1 MKLFKTYFIIAFC
14 SLVFSIFA
22 FVIYKFIIEPKLNPY
37 PKVVIEEYKNKTGM
51 DFDNRPRFKVYED
64 LLEYDSNVIVSI
76 PPESYLINKSY
87 KIKNK
92 IFPISG
98 ASNTLTINCNE
109 NGYYSKYQSDRYGF
123 NNPDSEWDKK
133 EIEYMLLGDSF
144 AHGFC
149 VNRPND
155 IASLLRNLS
164 KKSVLNLGYAG
175 NGPLIEYATLKEY
188 IKPNVKKIIW
198 FYYEGNDI
206 KDLSEEVNSEILI
219 QYLTNYDFN
228 QNLKNK
234 QNEIDFTVK
243 DYLSYHYNKS
253 IRLYL
258 SLKKGFANYFKKDKK
273 KKKEGTAEILKNF
286 NKIMKFTKRV
296 SLENNSELFF
306 VYLPEI
312 IRYKKVDYKNNNYLQ
327 IKKIVTDLD
336 ITFIDIDKEVFQ
348 NETSPLRLFP
358 FEIFPHYTIEGY
370 NKVTKSV
377 FKSVSK

>member
-1 MKLFKTYFIIAFC
+1 MYIFRFSVYLCGCYFIIVFC
-14 SLVFSIFA
+14 SLVFSVFA

-37 PKVVIEEYKNKTGM
+37 PKVVLEEYKNKTGM
-51 DFDNRPRFKVYED
+51 DFDKRPRFKVYED

-87 KIKNK
+87 IIKNK
-92 IFPISG
+92 IFPFSG

-206 KDLSEEVNSEILI
+206 KDLGKEVNSEILI
-219 QYLTNYDFN
+219 EYLNNYDFT

-258 SLKKGFANYFKKDKK
+258 SLKKGFANYFK
-273 KKKEGTAEILKNF
+273 
-286 NKIMKFTKRV
+286 
-296 SLENNSELFF
+296 ENN
-306 VYLPEI
+306 
-312 IRYKKVDYKNNNYLQ
+312 N
-327 IKKIVTDLD
+327 
-336 ITFIDIDKEVFQ
+336 
-348 NETSPLRLFP
+348 
-358 FEIFPHYTIEGY
+358 
-370 NKVTKSV
+370 
-377 FKSVSK
+377 

>member
-1 MKLFKTYFIIAFC
+1 MKLFKTYFIIVFC

-51 DFDNRPRFKVYED
+51 DFDKRPRFKVYED
-64 LLEYDSNVIVSI
+64 LLEYNSNVIVSI

-92 IFPISG
+92 IFPFSG
-98 ASNTLTINCNE
+98 VSNTLTINCNE

-206 KDLSEEVNSEILI
+206 KDLGKEVNSEILI
-219 QYLTNYDFN
+219 KYLTNYDFT

-258 SLKKGFANYFKKDKK
+258 SLKKGFANYFKENNNEKK
-273 KKKEGTAEILKNF
+273 NDTSELLKNF
-286 NKIMKFTKRV
+286 YKIMKFTKRI

-312 IRYKKVDYKNNNYLQ
+312 KRYKQDNYKNDNYTQ
-327 IKKIVTDLD
+327 IKKIVKNLD
-336 ITFIDIDKEVFQ
+336 IAFIDIDKEIFQ
-348 NETSPLRLFP
+348 NETSPLKLFP

-370 NKVTKSV
+370 RKVTKSI
-377 FKSVSK
+377 FNFASK

>member
-1 MKLFKTYFIIAFC
+1 MKLFKTYFIIVFC

-51 DFDNRPRFKVYED
+51 DFDKRPRFKVYED
-64 LLEYDSNVIVSI
+64 LLEYNSNVIVSI
-76 PPESYLINKSY
+76 PPESYLINKIY

-92 IFPISG
+92 IFPFSG
-98 ASNTLTINCNE
+98 VSNTLTINCNE

-206 KDLSEEVNSEILI
+206 KDLGKEVNSEILI
-219 QYLTNYDFN
+219 KYLTNYDFT

-258 SLKKGFANYFKKDKK
+258 SLKKGFANYFKENNNEKK
-273 KKKEGTAEILKNF
+273 NDTSELLKNF
-286 NKIMKFTKRV
+286 YKIMKFTKRI

-312 IRYKKVDYKNNNYLQ
+312 KRYKQDNYKNDNYTQ
-327 IKKIVTDLD
+327 IKKIVKNLD
-336 ITFIDIDKEVFQ
+336 IAFIDIDKEIFQ
-348 NETSPLRLFP
+348 NETSPLKLFP

-370 NKVTKSV
+370 RKVTKSI
-377 FKSVSK
+377 FNFASK